1 MALTVSGR
9 ECELREIVLRDKPVE
24 FLNTSPSATV
34 PALVTVDGT
43 VLDES
48 LDIMLW
54 ALERND
60 PESWL
65 APDTGDVN
73 EMLLLIEKMDGS
85 FKSNLDKYKYAN
97 RHTLADT
104 VAFAMEH
111 RDAAMQ
117 DIAALESMLQNH
129 PYLFGDRLSL
139 ADIAIAPFVRQFANV
154 DADWFAAQPCPLVQ
168 KWLANF
174 TSGELFLSV
183 MDKYPQWRSGTPGLN
198 FPDRKAA

>member
-1 MALTVSGR
+1 M
-9 ECELREIVLRDKPVE
+9 REIVLRDKPVE

-73 EMLLLIEKMDGS
+73 EMLLLQICQPAHSGGYGGLCDGAS
-85 FKSNLDKYKYAN
+85 
-97 RHTLADT
+97 
-104 VAFAMEH
+104 
-111 RDAAMQ
+111 
-117 DIAALESMLQNH
+117 
-129 PYLFGDRLSL
+129 
-139 ADIAIAPFVRQFANV
+139 
-154 DADWFAAQPCPLVQ
+154 
-168 KWLANF
+168 
-174 TSGELFLSV
+174 
-183 MDKYPQWRSGTPGLN
+183 
-198 FPDRKAA
+198 